1 MNLRLFTTRVR
12 VLWESLSTSYW
23 FIPLLM
29 MSISVALCYACLSVI
44 ERAFLPDVLRPL
56 IPLVTQQSV
65 QQLLST
71 VAGAMITVTLVR
83 SHLAPFNI
91 RLLHLRLPQPLDL
104 CLHIDVLSL

>member
-1 MNLRLFTTRVR
+1 MTLRLFTTRVR

-56 IPLVTQQSV
+56 VPLVTQQSV

-71 VAGAMITVTLVR
+71 VNFVMVYEARIKGLASTFLLTMLACVR
-83 SHLAPFNI
+83 VGVIWCVPG
-91 RLLHLRLPQPLDL
+91 
-104 CLHIDVLSL
+104 

>member
-56 IPLVTQQSV
+56 VPLVTQQSV

-71 VAGAMITVTLVR
+71 VAGAMITVT
-83 SHLAPFNI
+83 SIAI
-91 RLLHLRLPQPLDL
+91 LHK
-104 CLHIDVLSL
+104 IAN